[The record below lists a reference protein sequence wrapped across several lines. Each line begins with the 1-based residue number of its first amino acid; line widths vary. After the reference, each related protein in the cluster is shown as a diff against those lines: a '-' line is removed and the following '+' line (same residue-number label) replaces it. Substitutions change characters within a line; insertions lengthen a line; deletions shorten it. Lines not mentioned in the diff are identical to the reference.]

1 MLILLCVNL
10 EEEIIIIC
18 SFSQPDNL
26 ILNSVAD
33 YKKLNLI
40 YKLNKT
46 KQQKSVYS
54 QKRFHHLSKELDL
67 LLMRNLLSLWSCSH
81 IYSRQNTVSMG

>member
-1 MLILLCVNL
+1 MLILLCVKL

-46 KQQKSVYS
+46 KQEK
-54 QKRFHHLSKELDL
+54 
-67 LLMRNLLSLWSCSH
+67 
-81 IYSRQNTVSMG
+81 

>member
-1 MLILLCVNL
+1 MLILLRVNL

-54 QKRFHHLSKELDL
+54 QKEFHHLSKELDL
-67 LLMRNLLSLWSCSH
+67 LLMRNLLCLWSCSH
-81 IYSRQNTVSMG
+81 IYNRQNAVSVG

>member
-18 SFSQPDNL
+18 IFNQPDNL

-33 YKKLNLI
+33 YKKLDLI

-46 KQQKSVYS
+46 KQEK
-54 QKRFHHLSKELDL
+54 
-67 LLMRNLLSLWSCSH
+67 
-81 IYSRQNTVSMG
+81 